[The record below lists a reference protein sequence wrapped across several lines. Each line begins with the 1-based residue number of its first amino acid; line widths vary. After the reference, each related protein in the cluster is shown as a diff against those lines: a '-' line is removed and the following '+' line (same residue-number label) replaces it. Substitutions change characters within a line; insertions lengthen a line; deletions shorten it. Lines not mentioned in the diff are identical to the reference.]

1 MLIIMAGFLFNS
13 VVVVFLA
20 SIFGNFV
27 QSSKALGCGDSGEGW
42 IQGSAD
48 FENYCYKILGAE
60 VYDDPQYISFYQ
72 CKQDCNKLG
81 GELASIH
88 SEAEN
93 SLIYENL
100 GDIYHGPPFRKTLI
114 GLKDDKWL
122 DGTYLDFTKWYA
134 EPETFWDCAF
144 IGGYSTGPF
153 WFTAD
158 CFNDQSKFDCA
169 CKKNVQ

>member
-1 MLIIMAGFLFNS
+1 MAGFLFNS

-20 SIFGNFV
+20 SIFGYFV

-100 GDIYHGPPFRKTLI
+100 AGMYPPRKTLT

-122 DGTYLDFTKWYA
+122 DGTYFDFNKWYSA
-134 EPETFWDCAF
+134 PKTFWDCAF
-144 IGGYSTGPF
+144 IGGYIYDDHWGPF
-153 WFTAD
+153 WTTGD
-158 CFNDQSKFDCA
+158 CFNDEIKFDCA
-169 CKKNVQ
+169 CKKSAR